1 MKSQFLVNS
10 NDQNLNIDPLISAS
24 DAARI
29 LNVALITLAVWRK
42 SKISGPAYVK
52 VGKSIR
58 YQLSAIRQ
66 FIDKNTVDTKEL
78 TND

>member
-1 MKSQFLVNS
+1 MKPLLSVNS
-10 NDQNLNIDPLISAS
+10 NNQNSIIDPLITAS
-24 DAARI
+24 DAAKL

-52 VGKSIR
+52 VGKSVR

-66 FIDKNTVDTKEL
+66 FIDKNTVNTEEHI
-78 TND
+78 NV